1 MLRMLFAARQC
12 KGATPALAVLTVLLF
27 LLAARAP
34 GSARAPLRDP
44 AQDARYAAALSRAPP
59 PSAGAYTPSH
69 LEAQWAA
76 HAREW
81 AGELCAR
88 IAAERPAWQ
97 RWFDA
102 GAGGGGGAVA
112 GEWSTLTVPSLGAA
126 PAAVVRLE
134 PLAGFLRDPR
144 PSCPGLGLTPALTRD
159 TEDAK
164 AHLFLDPAFYALLAA
179 HLRATPPSGTAPPR
193 ALLFD
198 IGSTRWEPV
207 LDSETGFGGA
217 RWFVDAYA
225 KLGIEFDSVF
235 AWEARPVPAR
245 DYFGSMPL
253 ALAGKWHFYNFPVAG
268 PRHVGGGAL
277 PGPEDPLELLRAVAR
292 PGDLVVFKIDIDT
305 EALEESIVAQLL
317 LDQGLGA
324 LVDDLYFEHHVRNE
338 VMGPRGWGGGQVRD
352 VQDSIEFFQALRR
365 HGIRAHSWP

>member
-1 MLRMLFAARQC
+1 MLRFLFTLRQW
-12 KGATPALAVLTVLLF
+12 KGATRALAALVTLLL

-34 GSARAPLRDP
+34 GSTRATLRDP

-59 PSAGAYTPSH
+59 AAAGAYTPSH
-69 LEAQWAA
+69 LETQWAT

-88 IAAERPAWQ
+88 IAAERPTWQ

-102 GAGGGGGAVA
+102 GAGGGAGDA
-112 GEWSTLTVPSLGAA
+112 GEWSTLTVPGLGAA
-126 PAAVVRLE
+126 PAVVRLE

-144 PSCPGLGLTPALTRD
+144 PSCPGLGLTPVLTRD

-179 HLRATPPSGTAPPR
+179 SLRATPASSVAPPR

-207 LDSETGFGGA
+207 LNSETGFGGA

-225 KLGIEFDSVF
+225 KLDIEFDSVF
-235 AWEARPVPAR
+235 AWEARPVSAR
-245 DYFGSMPL
+245 EYFGSMPL
-253 ALAGKWHFYNFPVAG
+253 ALAGKWHFYNFPVMG

-292 PGDLVVFKIDIDT
+292 PGDFVVFKIDIDT

-317 LDQGLGA
+317 LDEGLGA

-338 VMGPRGWGGGQVRD
+338 VMDPRGWGGGQVRD